1 MDIIS
6 LCTIMVL
13 AAFFL
18 QMAVGKMITVSGKWW
33 KRLLMLFS
41 CWILLGTIIYIGDAT
56 NIIWA
61 ISFFLVVIQIVCEGG
76 FWKKIVIGLMFSST
90 VFAFNALRDNY
101 ILTVHVRYVE
111 PVRATIVSSCCALLF
126 TLLLHTGIRRFAP
139 DREYSLSESMWKL
152 LLLLT
157 MTPCGVVLSVIVL
170 HPLSDTH
177 GFDYIL
183 ILIIALL
190 SIIGL
195 LWTVM
200 VLAKQQK
207 LEEQNM
213 LAEIN
218 RSYYESME
226 EQHFAIR
233 RLKHD
238 LTNHLTTLTVMP
250 EEQREAYI
258 RSLIED
264 SPVTRSMQYCGDATV
279 NAVLSVKEEQMEHYG
294 IRLEA
299 KIDIPKELPF
309 EKRDICAL
317 FANALDN
324 AAEACRKLEE
334 DRRKILLRS
343 KAQKGLFCLEVTN
356 PVESAARESD
366 DGAVSGI
373 RKEEGLP
380 QTSKPDKENHGIGLR
395 SMKEIVERYCGAME
409 LKAEGEVFEVFL
421 YMPLR

>member
-1 MDIIS
+1 MGHIS
-6 LCTIMVL
+6 LATIMVL

-18 QMAVGKMITVSGKWW
+18 RLSVEKMITISGKWW
-33 KRLLMLFS
+33 KRLLMLFC
-41 CWILLGTIIYIGDAT
+41 CWILLGTVIYIGDPA
-56 NIIWA
+56 NILLA
-61 ISFFLVVIQIVCEGG
+61 ISFFLVSIQIVCEGS
-76 FWKKIVIGLMFSST
+76 FWKKTVIGLIFSSS
-90 VFAFNALRDNY
+90 VFAYSALRDNY
-101 ILTVHVRYVE
+101 ILTVDVRHMN
-111 PVRATIVSSCCALLF
+111 PGRATAASSCCALLF
-126 TLLLHTGIRRFAP
+126 AALLYMGIRRFAP
-139 DREYSLSESMWKL
+139 DREYCLSESMWKL

-157 MTPCGVVLSVIVL
+157 ATPLGVVLSVVVL
-170 HPLSDTH
+170 HPISADR
-177 GFDYIL
+177 GSDYIL
-183 ILIIALL
+183 LLIIALF
-190 SIIGL
+190 SIVGL
-195 LWTVM
+195 LWAVM

-226 EQHFAIR
+226 AQHFAIR

-238 LTNHLTTLTVMP
+238 LANHLTTLTVMP

-258 RSLIED
+258 RSLVED

-279 NAVLSVKEEQMEHYG
+279 NAVLSVKEEQMERYG
-294 IRLEA
+294 ISLEV
-299 KIDIPKELPF
+299 KMDIPKELPF
-309 EKRDICAL
+309 EKRDVCAL

-334 DRRKILLRS
+334 DRRRIVLKS

-356 PVESAARESD
+356 PVESAAKEPGGGSEP
-366 DGAVSGI
+366 GVW
-373 RKEEGLP
+373 KEESLP

-395 SMKEIVERYCGAME
+395 SMKEIVERYHGALE